1 MKPIM
6 LEMEAFGPYAGRT
19 VVDFSRMGSG
29 LFLITGNTGSGKT
42 MIFDAMTYAL
52 FGRTSGSR
60 RTPDSL
66 RSDLTSAKPWVSLTF
81 EHLGTR
87 YTVRREPPYARETRT
102 GRVTKTTATAELYI
116 DGRLASSSV
125 REVDSRIEDILN
137 MTEGQWNQIVMLAQG
152 EFMKLLDTDSKT
164 RTDIL
169 RNLFGTDEYRALQ
182 DSLSKVS
189 SEKTDTYKYRR
200 READERLR
208 TFVTSLTDDIV
219 GLPREEQADV
229 IARTLDLNAAEAESL
244 RSARDA
250 AEAEYRTALVTLERA
265 NWRVDYV
272 ITHCASTSI
281 ALAMDRHNEADHLTE
296 FLEIIDRRMEYEYWF
311 FGHFHDNR
319 SVDQKHILLWEQIV
333 QIL

>member
-6 LEMEAFGPYAGRT
+6 LEMEAFGPYAKRT
-19 VVDFSRMGSG
+19 SVDFSRMGSG

-87 YTVRREPPYARETRT
+87 YTVRRDPPYTRVTGT
-102 GRVTKTTATAELYI
+102 GRVTRTPAKAELHI
-116 DGRLASSSV
+116 DGTMVASSV
-125 REVDSRIEDILN
+125 REVDARIEGILN

-169 RNLFGTDEYRALQ
+169 RNLFGTDSYRTLQ
-182 DSLSKVS
+182 DSLAKVS
-189 SEKTDTYKYRR
+189 SEKTETYKYRR

-208 TFVTSLTDDIV
+208 TFVTDLTDDIV
-219 GLPREEQADV
+219 GLPREEQAD
-229 IARTLDLNAAEAESL
+229 IIRRTLEMNEAEVETL

-250 AEAEYRTALVTLERA
+250 A
-265 NWRVDYV
+265 
-272 ITHCASTSI
+272 
-281 ALAMDRHNEADHLTE
+281 
-296 FLEIIDRRMEYEYWF
+296 
-311 FGHFHDNR
+311 
-319 SVDQKHILLWEQIV
+319 
-333 QIL
+333 